1 MIDSILYVSSLC
13 SQKTEKKIFQNDPKS
28 IGLQVQK
35 YHRLL
40 AYGFA
45 ANGVPVKVL
54 SYHKGLQP
62 VFASEN
68 EDEDGIEYRY
78 IRASNGKLNHPSVLW
93 KSFWTTRT
101 FLKQNKDAGVI

>member
-54 SYHKGLQP
+54 SYHKGLQSI
-62 VFASEN
+62 FASGT
-68 EDEDGIEYRY
+68 EDEDGI
-78 IRASNGKLNHPSVLW
+78 
-93 KSFWTTRT
+93 
-101 FLKQNKDAGVI
+101 